1 MVTCVLV
8 LAGKGASTGE
18 LKFENNKNKKE
29 VFFSFRGGGSGG
41 VGLFGWC
48 VGCHGLDRSHSQG
61 MWSCRPRFK
70 SRRRHVFFEAC
81 FFEMAN

>member
-1 MVTCVLV
+1 M

-41 VGLFGWC
+41 VGCLDGVW
-48 VGCHGLDRSHSQG
+48 VWISPIAKRSKSSNDLGRGRGDPGLNLG
-61 MWSCRPRFK
+61 G
-70 SRRRHVFFEAC
+70 AC
-81 FFEMAN
+81 FFRGMFF